1 LEPKTVAD
9 LMSTDVATLEQNDEL
24 GLADDLMKLGRIR
37 HLPVVDEDGALVG
50 VVSQRDLYYSALVK
64 ALGHGTHAMGK
75 TLHALRVKEVM
86 QASPVTVLPSTPINE
101 AARLMS
107 RNKYGCLPVVED
119 GRLVGILTEG
129 DFVAH
134 FASS

>member
-1 LEPKTVAD
+1 MEPKTVAD

-37 HLPVVDEDGALVG
+37 HLPVVDEDGMLVG
-50 VVSQRDLYYSALVK
+50 VVSQRDLYHSALVK

-75 TLHALRVKEVM
+75 TLRALRVKEVM
-86 QASPVTVLPSTPINE
+86 QASPTTVLPSTPLVE

-107 RNKYGCLPVVED
+107 RHKFGCLPVVED

>member
-9 LMSTDVATLEQNDEL
+9 LMSTDVATLDRNDEL

-37 HLPVVDEDGALVG
+37 HLPVLDEDGLLVG
-50 VVSQRDLYYSALVK
+50 VVSQRDLYHSALVK
-64 ALGHGTHAMGK
+64 ALGHGTHAMGR
-75 TLHALRVKEVM
+75 TMQALRVKEVM
-86 QASPVTVLPSTPINE
+86 QSNPTTVTPSTPIGE

-107 RNKYGCLPVVED
+107 RHKIGCLPVVEE